1 MELFLIIC
9 IENHSCP
16 EKMSIWYFVSACNLN
31 SQVDSFWVGVCVWAT
46 KWKKKMEEL
55 LMVFSEKKDG
65 VERQKAE
72 TM

>member
-46 KWKKKMEEL
+46 KWKKKWKNYWWYS
-55 LMVFSEKKDG
+55 VKKKDG

>member
-31 SQVDSFWVGVCVWAT
+31 SQVDSFWVGVCVCGLPNGKKKNGRT
-46 KWKKKMEEL
+46 IDGIQWKKKME
-55 LMVFSEKKDG
+55 
-65 VERQKAE
+65 
-72 TM
+72 